1 MKEVIA
7 YSHLR
12 NSGLRMT
19 PLKRK
24 VVDLFLSGACGLSS
38 GDVFAELGG
47 NHDQSSVY
55 RCLESLVK
63 AGFLRHGLGKRG
75 VVLYRCERTFFPDHG
90 HFICRSCGE
99 TIPLENSFA
108 SDLIKEIESSYGVK
122 VNSVDFMLEGKCE
135 NCSKYL

>member
-1 MKEVIA
+1 MKEGMA
-7 YSHLR
+7 YSFLR
-12 NSGLRMT
+12 SSGLRMT

-38 GDVFAELGG
+38 GDVFAELEG

-63 AGFLRHGLGKRG
+63 AGFLRHGLGRRG
-75 VVLYRCERTFFPDHG
+75 VVLYRCERKFFPDHG

-99 TIPLENSFA
+99 TIPVENIFA
-108 SDLIKEIESSYGVK
+108 ANLIREIEINYGVK

-135 NCSKYL
+135 NCSKYF